1 MPQHLVIAPRTV
13 AYHPA
18 LGRWAVVGLTAFPPA
33 LGRLAPRRAV
43 GLGRAALDAALGW
56 VTLDAAQVA
65 VAAQALGVVR
75 THIAAFGWI
84 ALDDAL
90 GGRKWFALDLTIGRV
105 ALGRAHLGA
114 CCWLAL
120 PSTLRAV
127 ATIRRGRSQAV
138 IHGLSRVRVCIVV
151 VGKLDRVHK
160 RFLCRRWAVNGEK
173 VHVHCNTNPD
183 KEDKKEQED
192 HKTCGERVSW
202 HDRNGEGLKFE

>member
-1 MPQHLVIAPRTV
+1 MSEHLVLAPRTV
-13 AYHPA
+13 AHHPA
-18 LGRWAVVGLTAFPPA
+18 LGRRTVVGLAACPPA

-105 ALGRAHLGA
+105 ALGRAHLGT
-114 CCWLAL
+114 CGWLAL
-120 PSTLRAV
+120 PCTLRAV
-127 ATIRRGRSQAV
+127 ATIRLGRSQAV
-138 IHGLSRVRVCIVV
+138 VHGLPRGRVHIVV

-160 RFLCRRWAVNGEK
+160 GFFCGWAVDGEN
-173 VHVHCNTNPD
+173 VHVHGNTNAGKD
-183 KEDKKEQED
+183 YEEEQED
-192 HKTCGERVSW
+192 HEAC
-202 HDRNGEGLKFE
+202 